1 MTDDELKALV
11 ASLALGQR
19 ELQEAQKKTDE
30 QMTRTD
36 EQILSL
42 LESQKETDRKLEKV
56 SDLLGGIG
64 KNQGDVAEEFFFN
77 SLVDDAHLGAIHFD
91 DIATNMK
98 KHRGKI
104 QEEYDL
110 VMTNGDAIGIVEVKY
125 KVHENDLSKLDRKMR
140 NFKTLF
146 PVYQNY
152 KLYGAIASF
161 HINDDA
167 KKDALERGFFVL
179 QRKGEVVQTDCSEH
193 LMVL

>member
-42 LESQKETDRKLEKV
+42 LESQKETDRKLQKV
-56 SDLLGGIG
+56 SDMLGGMG
-64 KNQGDVAEEFFFN
+64 QNQGDVAEEFFFN

-146 PVYQNY
+146 PVYENY

>member
-11 ASLALGQR
+11 ASLAV
-19 ELQEAQKKTDE
+19 AQQKTDE

-77 SLVDDAHLGAIHFD
+77 SLVDDPHLGGIHFD
-91 DIATNMK
+91 DISKNESK
-98 KHRGKI
+98 QRGKL
-104 QEEYDL
+104 QEEYDI
-110 VMTNGDAIGIVEVKY
+110 VMTNGNAIGIVEVKY
-125 KVHENDLSKLDRKMR
+125 KAHENDLGKLDRKMR

-146 PVYQNY
+146 PWFNDY

-167 KKDALERGFFVL
+167 KKEALERGFFVL

>member
-11 ASLALGQR
+11 ASLAV
-19 ELQEAQKKTDE
+19 AQ
-30 QMTRTD
+30 Q
-36 EQILSL
+36 
-42 LESQKETDRKLEKV
+42 ETDRKLEKV

-146 PVYQNY
+146 PVYENY
-152 KLYGAIASF
+152 KLYGAIASC

-167 KKDALERGFFVL
+167 KKEALERGFFVL

>member
-11 ASLALGQR
+11 ASLAV
-19 ELQEAQKKTDE
+19 AQKKTDE

-42 LESQKETDRKLEKV
+42 LESQKDTDLKFKETDRKLEKV

-98 KHRGKI
+98 KHRGK
-104 QEEYDL
+104 
-110 VMTNGDAIGIVEVKY
+110 
-125 KVHENDLSKLDRKMR
+125 S
-140 NFKTLF
+140 
-146 PVYQNY
+146 
-152 KLYGAIASF
+152 
-161 HINDDA
+161 
-167 KKDALERGFFVL
+167 
-179 QRKGEVVQTDCSEH
+179 C
-193 LMVL
+193 